1 MTSRV
6 VTALVAVAALLS
18 GGVVAARFTA
28 STTVRPTVNVALPTI
43 PAPRNVSCSWSG
55 ALVPV
60 STLTWQRPD
69 PALSPE
75 PAWYRVYLQRNDN
88 EPQLLVEV
96 AGNSGG
102 SGNYSVSM
110 TQGLLTGLI
119 ANLLDLLLGGD
130 VVTIHVNS
138 VYGAYESS
146 APPTY
151 QLVHHLLPLG
161 AVCAPYESGARMAP
175 PTTTTTT
182 TTTTAT
188 STSTSTSTTAEPT
201 TSTAPATTSPS
212 PVTTP
217 ASEPPLAPP
226 PTAAPTATT
235 VAPTTTAASTTVGT
249 TTTTASPEA
258 ATTPPVAAGEVTGG
272 DEP

>member
-69 PALSPE
+69 PVLSPE

-88 EPQLLVEV
+88 EPQLLVQV
-96 AGNSGG
+96 AGDSGG

-161 AVCAPYESGARMAP
+161 AVCAPYQSGARMAP
-175 PTTTTTT
+175 PTTT

-201 TSTAPATTSPS
+201 TSTAPAPTSPS
-212 PVTTP
+212 PVAMP
-217 ASEPPLAPP
+217 ASEPPLAPL